1 MMSVDMTTQPV
12 FKPGLPRF
20 LYEGRFELGFPRGA
34 ISGYDI
40 SLDGQRFLRL
50 QPPPEEPATIAV
62 VINWFEELKKLV
74 PGPQK

>member
-1 MMSVDMTTQPV
+1 MRAALNWVS
-12 FKPGLPRF
+12 
-20 LYEGRFELGFPRGA
+20 PRGA
-34 ISGYDI
+34 ISGYDV